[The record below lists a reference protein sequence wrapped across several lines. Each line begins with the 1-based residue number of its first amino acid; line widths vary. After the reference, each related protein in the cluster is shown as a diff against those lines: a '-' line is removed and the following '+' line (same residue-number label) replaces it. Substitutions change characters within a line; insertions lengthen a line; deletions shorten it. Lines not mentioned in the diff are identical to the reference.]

1 MEGINTVDG
10 DSVIV
15 VELVDCE
22 MTVVETGV
30 MVELVTNVVVAGGT
44 VLERIV
50 ELKVTLGIEDDSGIT
65 EVVGIGLG
73 VGDSV
78 DRELVKIV
86 LGEDVEDNS

>member
-86 LGEDVEDNS
+86 LGEDVGR